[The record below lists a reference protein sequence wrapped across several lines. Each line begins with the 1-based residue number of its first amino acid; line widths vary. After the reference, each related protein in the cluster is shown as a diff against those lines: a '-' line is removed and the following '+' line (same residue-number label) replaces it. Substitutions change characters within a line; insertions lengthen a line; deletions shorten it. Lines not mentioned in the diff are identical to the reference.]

1 MQRGHQ
7 SHGIDKSSVVPRH
20 DQKMTWRGTAYF
32 GESNVALTMTM
43 CIVKINSND
52 HRSSP
57 ISASEHVAKRKEK
70 RNPADCLAGRGPGW
84 MAAL

>member
-70 RNPADCLAGRGPGW
+70 RNPADCLAGQGPGW
-84 MAAL
+84 MAGL